1 MSTGTLA
8 SSITATNKFKNQT
21 IKIPTNSENVNTSSS
36 NTAIPLAAALSAAAA
51 AGIGT
56 KAFLDRKENNSVE
69 DDEEEFS
76 EGEEN
81 KGLFT
86 ENWEGDEED
95 IKIDYGME
103 EEQTL
108 DDEDDY
114 SYSADAIIEKYEAV
128 NNSEL
133 EAVQ

>member
-1 MSTGTLA
+1 
-8 SSITATNKFKNQT
+8 
-21 IKIPTNSENVNTSSS
+21 
-36 NTAIPLAAALSAAAA
+36 
-51 AGIGT
+51 
-56 KAFLDRKENNSVE
+56 
-69 DDEEEFS
+69 
-76 EGEEN
+76 
-81 KGLFT
+81 
-86 ENWEGDEED
+86 
-95 IKIDYGME
+95 ME